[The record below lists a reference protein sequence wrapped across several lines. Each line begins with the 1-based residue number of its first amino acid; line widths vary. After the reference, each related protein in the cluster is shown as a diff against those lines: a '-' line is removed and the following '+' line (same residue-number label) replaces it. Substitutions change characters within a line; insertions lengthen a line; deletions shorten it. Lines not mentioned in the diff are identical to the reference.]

1 MQVERF
7 ELPLVLSCCAASS
20 NGFWHTRFR
29 EDIEDLVKLTVD
41 KMDTGPIEFRGAGTL
56 LPCSGV
62 LAGNGEAELPVIGSS
77 GLGPGISHWSVASS
91 FCFRACRKMV

>member
-1 MQVERF
+1 MPQSLSAPSPIAVARAPFKIAPAQVQRYKMQVERF

-41 KMDTGPIEFRGAGTL
+41 KMDTGADRVPGRWDSIAVFWG
-56 LPCSGV
+56 SGR
-62 LAGNGEAELPVIGSS
+62 E
-77 GLGPGISHWSVASS
+77 W
-91 FCFRACRKMV
+91 